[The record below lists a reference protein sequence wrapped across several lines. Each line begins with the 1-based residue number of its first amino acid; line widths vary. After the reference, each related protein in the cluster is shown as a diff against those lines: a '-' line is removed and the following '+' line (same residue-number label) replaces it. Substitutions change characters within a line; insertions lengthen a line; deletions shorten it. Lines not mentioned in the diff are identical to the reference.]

1 MKKRYRGLMSA
12 FVMIMFGLIAI
23 CYLMGYTN
31 AWTAYTTPRDSDQD
45 VDITDSGSIG
55 RDFSIGAMMING
67 IKGLF
72 EVAEE
77 NPILAAIGTIA
88 TVLGAIVVAKAG
100 GAQAFAYIIPIVLV
114 TIFANI
120 FIFPIEPVSGQMS
133 WAFVVSNGVSIPISA
148 ILIVFFNLFM
158 FLAII
163 DFISGGRT

>member
-1 MKKRYRGLMSA
+1 MKKRYKGLMSA

-23 CYLMGYTN
+23 CYLMGFTN
-31 AWTAYTTPRDSDQD
+31 AWDAYTSSDRIAGDEAVD
-45 VDITDSGSIG
+45 VTDPNEFGA
-55 RDFSIGAMMING
+55 DFSIGDMMING

-72 EVAEE
+72 ESASE
-77 NPILAAIGTIA
+77 NPILAIMGTLA
-88 TVLGAIVVAKAG
+88 TAVGAIIIGKAG

-120 FIFPIEPVSGQMS
+120 FIFPIEPITGQLH
-133 WAFVVSNGVSIPISA
+133 WVAGTVPINL

-158 FLAII
+158 FLAVI